1 MNHSDDL
8 HADGLDSVVEQL
20 RAHRPE
26 ATALELDAVKRR
38 VRERVATRP
47 AGRRARSAS
56 LMKSRL
62 AILSMLVTGMLLSTA
77 GAGLAI
83 DGVTGSNNASVAAY
97 DEGDNRGDVLGE
109 GNTNTPSGVAG
120 EDTGNAPS
128 GTAGEEAGNAPSVQP
143 ARQVE
148 AGAGSDTL
156 PFTGFLAI
164 PVLLGGVA
172 LLSAGLVLRHRAAHE
187 RL

>member
-1 MNHSDDL
+1 MNHRDDL
-8 HADGLDSVVEQL
+8 HADELDSVVEQL

-77 GAGLAI
+77 GAGIA
-83 DGVTGSNNASVAAY
+83 VTGVVQHDGAATAEYKPGNN
-97 DEGDNRGDVLGE
+97 GQVLGE
-109 GNTNTPSGVAG
+109 NDTKSPSGVAG
-120 EDTGNAPS
+120 EESGNSPS
-128 GTAGEEAGNAPSVQP
+128 GTAGESAGSGVQP

-148 AGAGSDTL
+148 AGAGSSTL

-172 LLSAGLVLRHRAAHE
+172 LLSAGLVLRRRAGDD
-187 RL
+187 RV

>member
-8 HADGLDSVVEQL
+8 HADEFSTVVDQL

-97 DEGDNRGDVLGE
+97 DNGDNRGDVLGE
-109 GNTNTPSGVAG
+109 DTTNSPSGVAG
-120 EDTGNAPS
+120 EEAGNSPS
-128 GTAGEEAGNAPSVQP
+128 GTAGESAGVQP

-172 LLSAGLVLRHRAAHE
+172 LLAAGLVLRHRAATD
-187 RL
+187 RP

>member
-83 DGVTGSNNASVAAY
+83 DGVTSSNSASVAQY
-97 DEGDNRGDVLGE
+97 GGKDTGGNGGDVLGE
-109 GNTNTPSGVAG
+109 DDSNSPGGVAG
-120 EDTGNAPS
+120 ENSGSAPG
-128 GTAGEEAGNAPSVQP
+128 GTAGEETGVQP

-148 AGAGSDTL
+148 SGAGSGSL

-164 PVLLGGVA
+164 PVLLGGLA
-172 LLSAGLVLRHRAAHE
+172 LLSAGLVLRRRSAHD